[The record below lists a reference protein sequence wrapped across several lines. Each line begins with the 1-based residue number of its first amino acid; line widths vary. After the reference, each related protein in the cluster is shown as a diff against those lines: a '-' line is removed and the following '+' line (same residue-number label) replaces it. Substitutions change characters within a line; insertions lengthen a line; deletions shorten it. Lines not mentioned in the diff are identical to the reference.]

1 MAGSVRNAVSS
12 LTCKIAVQDRNE
24 TLFYRILLE
33 NFVEMAPIVSFKLFN
48 NLTHFMMVTYQIRKI
63 FAVTVLK
70 QIRKHLMAD
79 GSYAQSCPLQA
90 HRHLLGF

>member
-1 MAGSVRNAVSS
+1 MSN

-48 NLTHFMMVTYQIRKI
+48 NLAQFMMVTYQIRMI
-63 FAVTVLK
+63 FAEAIFLSVLK
-70 QIRKHLMAD
+70 QIMEHLMAD
-79 GSYAQSCPLQA
+79 GSHAQSCPLQA
-90 HRHLLGF
+90 YRHLLGF